1 MTTAPP
7 ITEARRLFV
16 AGHSVRQIAGRLGVP
31 AAEVEGWRKAKLPDG
46 KKWERKN
53 HQRAGR
59 KTQGASK
66 RHTDVTKPLDKPRRD
81 LEDTFAKIRAGDDGT
96 TDLCKLLDA
105 HATGLL
111 ARKDEDGKTRLTQL
125 DPDSLS
131 RVSSVVA
138 QAQAIKRTAAKAA
151 LYEAKE
157 LIQARAEAE
166 RIKLTRQ
173 LERDELDDLTEE
185 ETDQV
190 IRYGVMPARHRR
202 PAAQAGQA
210 PASASGVETD
220 AP

>member
-16 AGHSVRQIAGRLGVP
+16 AGNSVRQIAGRLGVP

-59 KTQGASK
+59 IKRGASK

-81 LEDTFAKIRAGDDGT
+81 LEEAFAAIRAGDDGT
-96 TDLCKLLDA
+96 LERCKLLEA
-105 HATGLL
+105 HTARLL
-111 ARKDEDGKTRLTQL
+111 ARKDEDGKTRITDL

-131 RVSSVVA
+131 RVSSVIA
-138 QAQAIKRTAAKAA
+138 QTQNIKRTAAKAA

-173 LERDELDDLTEE
+173 LDRDELDDLTEE

-190 IRYGVMPARHRR
+190 IKYGVMPARKRR
-202 PAAQAGQA
+202 PAPAGQA
-210 PASASGVETD
+210 PTSASGVEAD
-220 AP
+220 SP